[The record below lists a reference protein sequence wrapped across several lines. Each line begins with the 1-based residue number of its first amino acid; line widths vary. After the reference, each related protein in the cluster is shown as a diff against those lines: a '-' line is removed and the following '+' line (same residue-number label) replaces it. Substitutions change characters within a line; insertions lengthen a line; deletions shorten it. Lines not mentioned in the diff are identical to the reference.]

1 MNRRVLAILCLVG
14 MFSVVGQATHAAS
27 LYQPNEKPIDTDVDG
42 LTDQGEMRLF
52 GTDPSSVD
60 TDHDGYFD
68 STEVLLGSNPTDAN
82 SIPTQPVVK
91 KYPSPWPWFVTR
103 AAGFTSYLLLWLIV
117 MFGLGLSTNVA
128 YRIMSP
134 TTGWTIHRTLG
145 LSLAGTVSFH
155 IGGLLLDSFIH
166 LKVVEVFVPFVST
179 FRTTPLALGIIGFY
193 IILPVIVTSL
203 VSITR
208 HARFWRLTHY
218 LTLPMF
224 VLLFLHGLLIGTDRT
239 LPVVQGMYLVT
250 GLLAGVAIF
259 LRLAASFGRRMLHSR
274 S

>member
-1 MNRRVLAILCLVG
+1 MSRRILIILCLVG
-14 MFSVVGQATHAAS
+14 VLGVVGQTTHAAS
-27 LYQPNEKPIDTDVDG
+27 LYQPNEKPIDTDADG
-42 LTDQGEMRLF
+42 LTDQGETRLF
-52 GTDPSSVD
+52 GTNPANVD

-68 STEVLLGSNPTDAN
+68 STEVLLGSDPTDAN
-82 SIPTQPVVK
+82 SIPTESVVPK
-91 KYPSPWPWFVTR
+91 QASAWPWFVTR
-103 AAGFTSYLLLWLIV
+103 AAGISSYLLLWLIV

-145 LSLAGTVSFH
+145 LALAGTVALH
-155 IGGLLLDSFIH
+155 IGSLLLDSFIQ
-166 LKVVEVFVPFVST
+166 LKVVEVFVPFASA

-224 VLLFLHGLLIGTDRT
+224 VLLFLHGLLIGTDRS
-239 LPVVQGMYLVT
+239 LPIMQIMYYVT
-250 GLLAGVAIF
+250 GLSAGIAIF
-259 LRLAASFGRRMLHSR
+259 LRLAASLGRRVLHSR